1 MSPNLPS
8 YAPGKTNFSD
18 EIARHALQLR
28 IVCGDI
34 VMTRLLAATV
44 LATGLAACAGQPM
57 APDRDPRGEAKLA
70 QALAGKVAGRP
81 VTCLPHYRTNQMEVI
96 DRDTILYRDGRTS
109 YVQHTNGYCYPNGPR
124 GGYYLVT
131 RQFGT
136 TSLCRGDI
144 AQVLDSASRTFAGS
158 CSFNDFTPYY
168 SR

>member
-1 MSPNLPS
+1 
-8 YAPGKTNFSD
+8 
-18 EIARHALQLR
+18 
-28 IVCGDI
+28 
-34 VMTRLLAATV
+34 MTRLLAATV

-81 VTCLPHYRTNQMEVI
+81 INCLPHYRTNQMEVI

-131 RQFGT
+131 RSFGT

-144 AQVLDSASRTFAGS
+144 AQVVDSSSRTFAGS
-158 CSFNDFTPYY
+158 CSFNDFIPYHTP
-168 SR
+168 